1 MTKVRESVPFL
12 NSLYDHKDYNNCD
25 NGFSILMKNF
35 PEPIG
40 LQTNTSLE
48 DSNKSEISCWERDVL
63 NLKKDRAKIA
73 KNLIFRTALLL
84 LFNNCES
91 KCLQIPK
98 MSLFKR
104 GIQKMMFYRH
114 SVFQFKNLVQIRYIS
129 IG

>member
-1 MTKVRESVPFL
+1 
-12 NSLYDHKDYNNCD
+12 
-25 NGFSILMKNF
+25 MKNF

-63 NLKKDRAKIA
+63 NIKKDRAKIA
-73 KNLIFRTALLL
+73 KNLIFRTTLLL
-84 LFNNCES
+84 LFNNCEG

-104 GIQKMMFYRH
+104 GIQK
-114 SVFQFKNLVQIRYIS
+114 
-129 IG
+129 